1 MTNKQV
7 IGMVEMV
14 GEFYRAIGDG
24 EYIGTEKYKNI
35 ERKTMRENI
44 FHEELIEFIEASAY
58 KREKLRR
65 KGQLD
70 AICDMFYVAAGNLL
84 ENSKSIEQ
92 AKQKWTK
99 GGIWENFAPAAHAQP
114 QPVQLHR
121 LRQSHRRHGHRRKN
135 PQRPHRRRRPL
146 PHGRAAKANRH
157 RISPRD
163 VKQPQGETP

>member
-7 IGMVEMV
+7 YGMIEMV
-14 GEFYRAIGDG
+14 GEFYRAMGDG
-24 EYIGTEKYKNI
+24 EYIGTGKYKNI

-44 FHEELIEFIEASAY
+44 FHEELTEFIEASSY

-99 GGIWENFAPAAHAQP
+99 GGIWETDTAEKMRKRTDFDVHT
-114 QPVQLHR
+114 VYESFKEVHR
-121 LRQSHRRHGHRRKN
+121 SNMTKVCKDGTVLRREDGKIIKPDTFEEPN
-135 PQRPHRRRRPL
+135 L
-146 PHGRAAKANRH
+146 GKFL
-157 RISPRD
+157 
-163 VKQPQGETP
+163 